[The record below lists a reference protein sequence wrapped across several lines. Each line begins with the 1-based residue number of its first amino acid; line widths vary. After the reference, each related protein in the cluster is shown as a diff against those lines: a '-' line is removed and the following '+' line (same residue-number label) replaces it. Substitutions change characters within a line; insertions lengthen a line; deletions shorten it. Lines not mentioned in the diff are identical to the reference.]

1 MMSATAFWT
10 IGFLHLLVACVQSSV
25 SDHSAANFSV
35 IGPANPIVDTFCE
48 DVVLPCQL
56 SPDVTIKDMEVR
68 WTKLPSGTLVHLYRN
83 GTDDDKDQNPDY
95 QGRTELIKDIL
106 TGRVEA
112 LMIRNVSASDGGS
125 YHCQFHFGNVTTG
138 RDLVL
143 EVKEKSAC
151 ELQRELDQLK
161 AVNRDLSTRVETMEK
176 QLERNWKELEWRKGR
191 YTNASVML
199 DPDTAHP
206 QLIVSE
212 DQKSVRFSETPRNV
226 TDSPKRFSN
235 HPCVLGSEGYQWHNV
250 AWEADMGDVGE
261 WSVGAVPASVDP
273 KWDRMMDPERKFWAI
288 YMVEN
293 PDPSMTPRPRR
304 IGLFLDSQAKQLHIY
319 NAETMDRIWSFFVTD
334 EKIFPLFC
342 IFSAA
347 EIKLWTP
354 PID

>member
-1 MMSATAFWT
+1 MSATAFRT
-10 IGFLHLLVACVQSSV
+10 IIFIHLLVACVQSSV
-25 SDHSAANFSV
+25 SDQSAANFSV
-35 IGPANPIVDTFCE
+35 IGPTIPIVATFCE
-48 DVVLPCQL
+48 DVLLPCQL
-56 SPDVTIKDMEVR
+56 SPDVTIKDLEVR
-68 WTKLPSGTLVHLYRN
+68 WTVLPSGTLVHLYYN
-83 GTDDDKDQNPDY
+83 GTDDDKDQSPEY
-95 QGRTELIKDIL
+95 RGRTELIKDNL

-112 LMIRNVSASDGGS
+112 LMIRNITASDGGC
-125 YHCQFHFGNVTTG
+125 YHCQFHFDNVTIG

-143 EVKEKSAC
+143 EVKEKSPC
-151 ELQRELDQLK
+151 ELQRELEKLK
-161 AVNRDLSTRVETMEK
+161 AVNHDLSTRVETMEK

-191 YTNASVML
+191 YTNESVTL

-212 DQKSVRFSETPRNV
+212 DQKSVRFSETPQNV
-226 TDSPKRFSN
+226 TDNPKRFSN
-235 HPCVLGSEGYQWHNV
+235 HTCVLGSEGFEWQNF
-250 AWEADMGDVGE
+250 AWEVDMGDVGE

-273 KWDRMMDPERKFWAI
+273 KWDRMMDPQRKFWAI

-304 IGLFLDSQAKQLHIY
+304 IGLFLDSLSKQLHIY

-354 PID
+354 TID